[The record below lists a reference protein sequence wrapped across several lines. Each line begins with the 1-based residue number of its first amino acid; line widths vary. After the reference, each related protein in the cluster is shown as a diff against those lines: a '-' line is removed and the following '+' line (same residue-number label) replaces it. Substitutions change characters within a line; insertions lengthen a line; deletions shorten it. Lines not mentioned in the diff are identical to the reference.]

1 MTPILAGIIGII
13 LFFLLM
19 ALRVPIALAMAM
31 VGVGGIVCLNSPAAA
46 RSRMAKRPV
55 SPLMGRDSSRTN
67 FIPL

>member
-31 VGVGGIVCLNSPAAA
+31 VGVGGIVCLN
-46 RSRMAKRPV
+46 
-55 SPLMGRDSSRTN
+55 
-67 FIPL
+67 